1 MPDPRFALLAFFI
14 LVLTAVALFWPRVGV
29 VQRLARL
36 LRMTERVR
44 VEDALKHL
52 YDCETRGV
60 TCTMASLAGTL
71 EIGRGRALR
80 ILGRL
85 QTLGLANSTAQGFTL
100 SDAGRSY
107 ALRILRT
114 HRLVERFLAD
124 RTGMAPVEWHTEAE
138 RLEHRLSQAETERL
152 ARRIGHPVYD
162 PHGDPIPTAA
172 GVMPEVVGVPLSSVL
187 AGAVVT
193 IVHLEDEPP
202 EVYERLLGIGLSID
216 QTLRVSEAT
225 PERIGFTS
233 DGRESSLAALLARNV
248 TVVPLAAP
256 VAEETGLTLADL
268 GVGQSADVVGISPA
282 CQGPQRRRLLDLGV
296 VPGTVI
302 GAVMASAAGDPIAY
316 DIRGAM
322 IGLRRQQAAWIRV
335 RRIVSTRDE
344 AA

>member
-1 MPDPRFALLAFFI
+1 MPDPRLALLIFFI
-14 LVLTAVALFWPRVGV
+14 LVLTAVALFWPRGGMVP
-29 VQRLARL
+29 RLARL
-36 LRMTERVR
+36 VRMTERVR

-60 TCTMASLAGTL
+60 ACTMASLAGTL

-85 QTLGLANSTAQGFTL
+85 QALGLTISTDQGFAL

-124 RTGMAPVEWHTEAE
+124 RTGIAPGEWHAEAE
-138 RLEHRLSQAETERL
+138 RLEHRLSEAETERL

-172 GVMPEVVGVPLSSVL
+172 GVMPEVIGSPLSSVP
-187 AGAVVT
+187 AGGAVT

-202 EVYERLLGIGLSID
+202 EVYELLLGIGLSID
-216 QTLRVSEAT
+216 QTLRVTEAT
-225 PERIGFTS
+225 PERIRFTS
-233 DGRESSLAALLARNV
+233 GGRESALAATLARNV

-256 VAEETGLTLADL
+256 VAEETGRTLADL
-268 GVGQSADVVGISPA
+268 AVGQHAEVVGISLA

-302 GAVMASAAGDPIAY
+302 SAVMASAAGDPIAY

-322 IGLRRQQAAWIRV
+322 IGLRRQQAGWIRV
-335 RRIVSTRDE
+335 RRIDPARDE

>member
-1 MPDPRFALLAFFI
+1 MPDPRLALLTFFMLI
-14 LVLTAVALFWPRVGV
+14 LAAIALFWPRGGI

-36 LRMTERVR
+36 VRLTERVR

-52 YDCETRGV
+52 YDCESRGV
-60 TCTMASLAGTL
+60 ACTMASLAGTL
-71 EIGRGRALR
+71 ETGRGRALR

-85 QTLGLANSTAQGFTL
+85 QVLGLANSTDQGFTL
-100 SDAGRSY
+100 SDAGRRY

-124 RTGMAPVEWHTEAE
+124 RTGVAPGEWHAEAE
-138 RLEHRLSQAETERL
+138 RLEHRLSEAETERL

-162 PHGDPIPTAA
+162 PHGDPIPSAT
-172 GVMPEVVGVPLSSVL
+172 GFMPEVVGIPLSSIPE
-187 AGAVVT
+187 GAAVS

-202 EVYERLLGIGLSID
+202 EVYERLLGLGLSID
-216 QTLRVSEAT
+216 QTLRVTETT
-225 PERIGFTS
+225 PERIRFVS
-233 DGRESSLAALLARNV
+233 DGRESSLAAMLARNV

-256 VAEETGLTLADL
+256 VADEPGLTLADL
-268 GVGQSADVVGISPA
+268 AVGQQAEVVAISLA

-302 GAVMASAAGDPIAY
+302 WAMMASAAGDPIAY

-335 RRIVSTRDE
+335 RRVTSARD
-344 AA
+344 AAA